1 MIPFN
6 NIVGPNSVFAP
17 KLISSCISK
26 TLLKIF
32 EINKNKLAHSY
43 ILLPMG
49 SVDEFYYPDRVLAS
63 SNTVRKS
70 YTCNIDQSISKLI
83 KNDLGAPTELILFK
97 IARYHGTFLDSIMY
111 VKTYQQ
117 VGSTNLT
124 YLFLTKCK
132 RPELLRLFGALKAK
146 YSILAGGWVLE
157 IALNDLRSFE
167 LLKVFFIELS
177 LYIKYIYDESNSCE
191 WVNH

>member
-6 NIVGPNSVFAP
+6 NIVGPHSIFSP
-17 KLISSCISK
+17 KPISSSINK

-32 EINKNKLAHSY
+32 EINKNKLDHSY

-49 SVDEFYYPDRVLAS
+49 SVDEFYCPDRALGC
-63 SNTVRKS
+63 SNKVREA
-70 YTCNIDQSISKLI
+70 YTCNIDQSISNLI
-83 KNDLGAPTELILFK
+83 KNDLGAPIELILFK
-97 IARYHGTFLDSIMY
+97 IAQYHGTYLDSIMY
-111 VKTYQQ
+111 VKTYQK

-146 YSILAGGWVLE
+146 YSVLAGGWVFD
-157 IALNDLRSFE
+157 ITLNDLRSFE

-191 WVNH
+191 WINY